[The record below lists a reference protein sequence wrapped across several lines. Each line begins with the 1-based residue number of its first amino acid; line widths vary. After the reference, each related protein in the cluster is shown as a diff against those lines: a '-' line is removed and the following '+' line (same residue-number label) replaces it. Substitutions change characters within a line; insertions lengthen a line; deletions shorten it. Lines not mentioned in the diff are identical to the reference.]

1 MSTRLIGRSIG
12 LSALLVL
19 LVSGSAAAQQVSPP
33 TAQSSPRAVVPFT
46 SYDFGDV
53 YRGEPIR
60 QLFVVRNEG
69 DANLIIKGVEPGC
82 NCEIVEAD
90 QVILPGKEGTV
101 QIEVNTS
108 SSIGPLIK
116 IVTLKTNNPEQ
127 PHMRLTLTANV
138 LANSDGGPA
147 NAANPRQGKHVG
159 PLFVA
164 PDDGWSGLLSAG
176 EKGTT
181 EFIVTV
187 REGPMKLLHFEA
199 GSEHFEGRIET
210 LAAGKSYKLVVGVLP
225 MKEPGTYTE
234 TLKVITDSSLLPYLL
249 IKMRVRVKE

>member
-1 MSTRLIGRSIG
+1 MSTRSIGRSIG
-12 LSALLVL
+12 LSALLAF
-19 LVSGSAAAQQVSPP
+19 LVSGPAAAQQASPP

-69 DANLIIKGVEPGC
+69 DADLIMRGVEPGC

-90 QVILPGKEGTV
+90 QVIPPGKEGAI
-101 QIEVNTS
+101 QIEINTS

-127 PHMRLTLTANV
+127 PHMRLTLSANV
-138 LANSDGGPA
+138 LANSNGGPA
-147 NAANPRQGKHVG
+147 NVANPRQGKHVG

-164 PDDGWSGLLSAG
+164 PDDGWSGLVSAG

-181 EFIVTV
+181 EFIITV

-199 GSEHFEGRIET
+199 GSEHFEGRVET

-225 MKEPGTYTE
+225 MKELGTYTE
-234 TLKVITDSSLLPYLL
+234 TLKVITDSALLPYLP
-249 IKMRVRVKE
+249 IRMRVRVKE

>member
-1 MSTRLIGRSIG
+1 MSTRLIERFIG
-12 LSALLVL
+12 LSALLVFL
-19 LVSGSAAAQQVSPP
+19 FGGPAAAQQASPP
-33 TAQSSPRAVVPFT
+33 TPQSSPRAVLPFT

-69 DANLIIKGVEPGC
+69 EANLIIKGVEPGC

-90 QVILPGKEGTV
+90 QIIPPGKEGTV
-101 QIEVNTS
+101 QIEINTS

-116 IVTLKTNNPEQ
+116 IVTLNTNNPEQ
-127 PHMRLTLTANV
+127 PHMRLTLSANV
-138 LANSDGGPA
+138 LANSNGAPA
-147 NAANPRQGKHVG
+147 NVANPRPGKHVG

-164 PDDGWSGLLSAG
+164 PDDGWSGLVSAG

-181 EFIVTV
+181 EFIITV
-187 REGPMKLLHFEA
+187 REGPVKLLQVE

-225 MKEPGTYTE
+225 MKEPGTYKE
-234 TLKVITDSSLLPYLL
+234 TLKVITDSSVLPYLL
-249 IKMRVRVKE
+249 IRMRVRVKE